1 MRRQEVR
8 PPGVAFSLLSL
19 CWRSIGS
26 NDTAGPRT
34 LSFRAVLGIMTLRM
48 SLSKSNRIIWNVDTI
63 GNTGKWGNI
72 DLEAFHGPAVVL
84 EASLGET

>member
-1 MRRQEVR
+1 
-8 PPGVAFSLLSL
+8 
-19 CWRSIGS
+19 
-26 NDTAGPRT
+26 
-34 LSFRAVLGIMTLRM
+34 M